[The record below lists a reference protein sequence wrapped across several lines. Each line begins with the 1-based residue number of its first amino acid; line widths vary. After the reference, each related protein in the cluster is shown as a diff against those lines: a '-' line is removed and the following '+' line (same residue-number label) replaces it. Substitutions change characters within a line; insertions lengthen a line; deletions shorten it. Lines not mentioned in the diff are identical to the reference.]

1 MLLQVSPL
9 KQKSMINDLTVGNVP
24 SQLVRFALPFVFA
37 NILQYLYNIV
47 DMIIVGR

>member
-1 MLLQVSPL
+1 
-9 KQKSMINDLTVGNVP
+9 MINDLTVGNVP

-47 DMIIVGR
+47 DMIIVG